1 MSKRVTVKKI
11 DEEKREIIL
20 EKKDKPLFI
29 FFRNHWLILFITA
42 LILSLTI
49 FIIAV
54 IYTVSSL
61 VNSNSPTISKV
72 PISASFG
79 DELTA
84 KINDSGPI
92 SETYVNSL
100 FNQDVSGYDYGII
113 LINDIVRNDKEKYS
127 IIFYSDGTAKK
138 VYDNG
143 KITRI
148 SSLDNGEYGISKNGD
163 INVNAR
169 TLDITITKKE
179 KFSYG
184 TITYYSDSS
193 AEILDGDGKVTMLI
207 RDSNSL
213 SKNSILNSIVAV
225 YDEDNGTITKYTDGT
240 MLVLKDNTYY
250 ITSGADVNDT
260 SKLFKEVGRD
270 NLSDGRTI
278 IYFSNG
284 SAVIKDGKDS
294 ISVRKSNAIN
304 VINNKIFD
312 IKDSNYVKVCDSK
325 KLRDG
330 RDIIFYTDGSAV
342 IKDGNKYQYVSDS
355 NNVIMDTNGNV
366 VRVDGDVLNS
376 SSVIINDGNKTINFG
391 AVSLVELDDGSI
403 IIGKNDDLIFDSL
416 GNFKGFSDDNDSN
429 SDLIKFTVSNN
440 NSSNVKYAVV
450 FEESDRSELS
460 VNYVQYKIR
469 SSISNLTGG
478 KLANRYWSNDKLA
491 GGLDM
496 TGTNYVLLSGTL
508 KEYEKI
514 DVSLFLYVLD
524 DGTVQNEI
532 MDKYYYGTIKIYAWM
547 NK

>member
-1 MSKRVTVKKI
+1 MSKKVTVKKI

-49 FIIAV
+49 FILAV
-54 IYTVSSL
+54 IYTVSSI

-92 SETYVNSL
+92 SETYVNGL

-113 LINDIVRNDKEKYS
+113 LINDTVRNDKEKYS

-184 TITYYSDSS
+184 TITYYSDGS
-193 AEILDGDGKVTMLI
+193 AEILNGDGKVIMLI

-225 YDEDNGTITKYTDGT
+225 YDEDNGTITKYTDGMT
-240 MLVLKDNTYY
+240 LVLKDNTYY

-330 RDIIFYTDGSAV
+330 RDITFYTDGSAV

-355 NNVIMDTNGNV
+355 NNVTMDTNGNV
-366 VRVDGDVLNS
+366 VRVDGDVLNN
-376 SSVIINDGNKTINFG
+376 SSVITNDGNKTINFG
-391 AVSLVELDDGSI
+391 DISLVELDDGSI
-403 IIGKNDDLIFDSL
+403 IIGKNNDLIFDSL
-416 GNFKGFSDDNDSN
+416 GNFKGFNVDND

-440 NSSNVKYAVV
+440 NSSNVKYVVV

-469 SSISNLTGG
+469 SSVSNLTGG

-491 GGLDM
+491 GGLNM

-524 DGTVQNEI
+524 DGNVQNEI
-532 MDKYYYGTIKIYAWM
+532 MDKYYYGTIKVYAWM

>member
-29 FFRNHWLILFITA
+29 FFRNHWLILLITA

-49 FIIAV
+49 FILAV

-61 VNSNSPTISKV
+61 VNSNSPTVSKV

-92 SETYVNSL
+92 SEAYVNGL

-113 LINDIVRNDKEKYS
+113 LVNDTVRNDKEKYAV
-127 IIFYSDGTAKK
+127 IFYSDGTAKK

-148 SSLDNGEYGISKNGD
+148 SSLGNGEYGISKNGD

-184 TITYYSDSS
+184 TITYYSDGS
-193 AEILDGDGKVTMLI
+193 AEILDGDGKVIMLI

-225 YDEDNGTITKYTDGT
+225 YEEDNGTITKYTDGT
-240 MLVLKDNTYY
+240 TLVLKDNTYY
-250 ITSGADVNDT
+250 ITSGTDVSDT

-270 NLSDGRTI
+270 NLSDGRII

-284 SAVIKDGKDS
+284 SAVIKDGKYS

-312 IKDSNYVKVCDSK
+312 IKDSDYVKVCDSK

-342 IKDGNKYQYVSDS
+342 INDGNKYQYVSDS
-355 NNVIMDTNGNV
+355 NNVIMDANGNV
-366 VRVDGDVLNS
+366 VRVNGDVLDS
-376 SSVIINDGNKTINFG
+376 SLVITNDGNKTINFG
-391 AVSLVELDDGSI
+391 EVSLVELSDGSI

-416 GNFKGFSDDNDSN
+416 GNFKGFNDDSDSN
-429 SDLIKFTVSNN
+429 SELIKFTVSNN
-440 NSSNVKYAVV
+440 NSSNVKYVVV

-460 VNYVQYKIR
+460 VDYVQYKIR
-469 SSISNLTGG
+469 SSVSNLTGG

-532 MDKYYYGTIKIYAWM
+532 MDKYYYGTIKVYAWM

>member
-1 MSKRVTVKKI
+1 MSKKVTVKKI

-49 FIIAV
+49 FILAV
-54 IYTVSSL
+54 IYTVSSI

-92 SETYVNSL
+92 SEAYVNGL

-113 LINDIVRNDKEKYS
+113 LINDTVRNDKEKYS

-184 TITYYSDSS
+184 TITYYSDGS

-225 YDEDNGTITKYTDGT
+225 YDEDNGTITKYTDGMT
-240 MLVLKDNTYY
+240 LVLKDNTYY
-250 ITSGADVNDT
+250 ITCGADVNDT

-330 RDIIFYTDGSAV
+330 RDITFYTDGSAV

-355 NNVIMDTNGNV
+355 NNVTMDTNGNV

-376 SSVIINDGNKTINFG
+376 SSVITNDGNKTINFG
-391 AVSLVELDDGSI
+391 DISLVELDDGSI
-403 IIGKNDDLIFDSL
+403 IIGKNNDLIFDSL
-416 GNFKGFSDDNDSN
+416 GNFKGFNVDND

-440 NSSNVKYAVV
+440 NSSNVKYVVV

-469 SSISNLTGG
+469 SSVSNLTGG

-491 GGLDM
+491 GGLNM

-524 DGTVQNEI
+524 DGNVQNEI
-532 MDKYYYGTIKIYAWM
+532 MDKYYYGTIKVYAWM

>member
-1 MSKRVTVKKI
+1 MSKKVTVKKI

-49 FIIAV
+49 FILAV
-54 IYTVSSL
+54 IYTVSSI

-72 PISASFG
+72 PISASFE

-92 SETYVNSL
+92 SEAYVNGL

-113 LINDIVRNDKEKYS
+113 LINDTVRNDKEKYS

-184 TITYYSDSS
+184 TITYYSDGS
-193 AEILDGDGKVTMLI
+193 AEILDGDGKVIMLI

-225 YDEDNGTITKYTDGT
+225 YDEDNGTITKYTDGMT
-240 MLVLKDNTYY
+240 LVLKDNTYY

-366 VRVDGDVLNS
+366 VRVDGDVLDS
-376 SSVIINDGNKTINFG
+376 SSFITNEGNKTINFG
-391 AVSLVELDDGSI
+391 DVSLVELDDGSI

-491 GGLDM
+491 GGLNM

-532 MDKYYYGTIKIYAWM
+532 MDKYYYGTIKVYAWM

>member
-61 VNSNSPTISKV
+61 VNSNSPTVSKV

-92 SETYVNSL
+92 SEAYVNGL

-113 LINDIVRNDKEKYS
+113 LINDTVRNDKEKYS

-138 VYDNG
+138 IYDNG

-184 TITYYSDSS
+184 TITYYSDGS
-193 AEILDGDGKVTMLI
+193 AEILDGDGKVIMLI

-240 MLVLKDNTYY
+240 TLVLKDNTYY
-250 ITSGADVNDT
+250 ITSGTDVSDT

-312 IKDSNYVKVCDSK
+312 IKDSNYVKVCDTT

-376 SSVIINDGNKTINFG
+376 SSVITNDGNKTINFG
-391 AVSLVELDDGSI
+391 DVSLVELDDASI
-403 IIGKNDDLIFDSL
+403 IIGKNNDLIFDSL
-416 GNFKGFSDDNDSN
+416 GNFKGFNSDND

-440 NSSNVKYAVV
+440 NSSNVKYVVV

-460 VNYVQYKIR
+460 VNYVQYKVR
-469 SSISNLTGG
+469 SSVSNLTGG

-491 GGLDM
+491 GGLNM

-524 DGTVQNEI
+524 NGKVQNEI
-532 MDKYYYGTIKIYAWM
+532 MDKYYYGTIKVYAWM

>member
-1 MSKRVTVKKI
+1 MSKKVTVKKI

-42 LILSLTI
+42 LILSVTI
-49 FIIAV
+49 FILAV
-54 IYTVSSL
+54 IYTVSSI

-79 DELTA
+79 DELSA

-92 SETYVNSL
+92 SEAYVNGL

-138 VYDNG
+138 VYDND

-193 AEILDGDGKVTMLI
+193 AEILDGDGKVIMLI

-240 MLVLKDNTYY
+240 MLVLKDSTYY

-330 RDIIFYTDGSAV
+330 RDITFYTDGSAV
-342 IKDGNKYQYVSDS
+342 IKDDNKYQYVSDS

-366 VRVDGDVLNS
+366 VRVDGDVLNN
-376 SSVIINDGNKTINFG
+376 SSVITDDGNKTINFG
-391 AVSLVELDDGSI
+391 DISLVELDDGSI
-403 IIGKNDDLIFDSL
+403 IIGKNNDLIFDSL
-416 GNFKGFSDDNDSN
+416 GNFKGFNVDND

-440 NSSNVKYAVV
+440 NSSNVKYVVV

-491 GGLDM
+491 GGLNM

-524 DGTVQNEI
+524 DGKVQNEI
-532 MDKYYYGTIKIYAWM
+532 MDKYYYGTIKVYAWM

>member
-1 MSKRVTVKKI
+1 MSKKVTVKKI

-42 LILSLTI
+42 LILSVTI
-49 FIIAV
+49 FILAV
-54 IYTVSSL
+54 IYTVSSI

-92 SETYVNSL
+92 SEAYVNGL

-113 LINDIVRNDKEKYS
+113 LINDTVRNDKEKYS

-193 AEILDGDGKVTMLI
+193 AEILDGDGKVIMLI

-225 YDEDNGTITKYTDGT
+225 YDEDNGTITKYTDGMT
-240 MLVLKDNTYY
+240 LVLKDNTYY
-250 ITSGADVNDT
+250 ITSGADVSDT

-330 RDIIFYTDGSAV
+330 RDITFYTDGSAV

-355 NNVIMDTNGNV
+355 NNVTMDTNGNV
-366 VRVDGDVLNS
+366 VRVDGDVLNN
-376 SSVIINDGNKTINFG
+376 SSVITNDGNKTINFG
-391 AVSLVELDDGSI
+391 DISLVELDDGSI
-403 IIGKNDDLIFDSL
+403 IIGKNNDLIFDSL
-416 GNFKGFSDDNDSN
+416 GNFKGFNVDND

-440 NSSNVKYAVV
+440 NSSNVKYVVV

-469 SSISNLTGG
+469 SSVSNLTGG

-491 GGLDM
+491 GGLNM
-496 TGTNYVLLSGTL
+496 TGTNYVLLSATL

-524 DGTVQNEI
+524 DGNVQNEI
-532 MDKYYYGTIKIYAWM
+532 MDKYYYGTIKVYAWM

>member
-49 FIIAV
+49 FILAV

-92 SETYVNSL
+92 SEAYVNGL

-113 LINDIVRNDKEKYS
+113 LINDTVRDDKGKYS

-148 SSLDNGEYGISKNGD
+148 SSLDNGKYGISKNGD

-184 TITYYSDSS
+184 TITYYSDGS
-193 AEILDGDGKVTMLI
+193 AEILDGDGKVIMLI

-225 YDEDNGTITKYTDGT
+225 YDEDNGIITKYTDGMT
-240 MLVLKDNTYY
+240 LILKGNTYY
-250 ITSGADVNDT
+250 ITSGTDVSDT

-312 IKDSNYVKVCDSK
+312 IKDSNYVKVCDTT

-366 VRVDGDVLNS
+366 VRVDGDVLNN
-376 SSVIINDGNKTINFG
+376 SSVITNDGNKTINFG
-391 AVSLVELDDGSI
+391 DISLVELDDGSI
-403 IIGKNDDLIFDSL
+403 IIGKNNDLIFDSL
-416 GNFKGFSDDNDSN
+416 GNFKGFNVDND

-440 NSSNVKYAVV
+440 NSSNVKYVVV

-460 VNYVQYKIR
+460 VNYVQYKVR
-469 SSISNLTGG
+469 SSVSNLTGG

-491 GGLDM
+491 GGLNM

-532 MDKYYYGTIKIYAWM
+532 MDKYYYGTIKVYAWM

>member
-54 IYTVSSL
+54 IYTISSL
-61 VNSNSPTISKV
+61 VNSNSPTVSKI

-84 KINDSGPI
+84 KVNDSGPI
-92 SETYVNSL
+92 SETYVNGL

-113 LINDIVRNDKEKYS
+113 LINDTVRNDKKKYS

-148 SSLDNGEYGISKNGD
+148 SSVDNGEYGISKNGD

-169 TLDITITKKE
+169 TLDITIARKE

-184 TITYYSDSS
+184 TITYYSDGS
-193 AEILDGDGKVTMLI
+193 AEILDGDGKVVMLI
-207 RDSNSL
+207 RNSNSL

-225 YDEDNGTITKYTDGT
+225 YDEDNGTIAKYTDGT
-240 MLVLKDNTYY
+240 TLVLKDNTYY
-250 ITSGADVNDT
+250 ITSGNDANDT
-260 SKLFKEVGRD
+260 YKLFKEIGRD

-284 SAVIKDGKDS
+284 SAVIKDDKDS

-312 IKDSNYVKVCDSK
+312 IRDNNYVKVCDTK

-330 RDIIFYTDGSAV
+330 RDIIFYTDGSAI
-342 IKDGNKYQYVSDS
+342 IKDGNRYQYVSDS
-355 NNVIMDTNGNV
+355 NNVIMDANGNV
-366 VRVDGDVLNS
+366 VRIDGDVLDS
-376 SSVIINDGNKTINFG
+376 SSVITNGGNKTINFG
-391 AVSLVELDDGSI
+391 DVSLVELDDGSI
-403 IIGKNDDLIFDSL
+403 IIGKNDDLIFDSS
-416 GNFKGFSDDNDSN
+416 GNFKGFNDDSD
-429 SDLIKFTVSNN
+429 SDLIKFTISNN
-440 NSSNVKYAVV
+440 NSSNVEYVVV

-460 VNYVQYKIR
+460 VNYVQYKVR
-469 SSISNLTGG
+469 SSVSNLTGG

-491 GGLDM
+491 GGLNM

-532 MDKYYYGTIKIYAWM
+532 MDKYYYGTIKVYAWM

>member
-1 MSKRVTVKKI
+1 MSKKVTVKKI

-42 LILSLTI
+42 LILSVTI
-49 FIIAV
+49 FILAV
-54 IYTVSSL
+54 IYTVSSI

-92 SETYVNSL
+92 SEAYVNGL

-113 LINDIVRNDKEKYS
+113 LINDTVRNDKEKYS

-193 AEILDGDGKVTMLI
+193 AEILDGDGKVIMLI

-225 YDEDNGTITKYTDGT
+225 YDEDNGTITKYTDGMT
-240 MLVLKDNTYY
+240 LVLKDNTYY
-250 ITSGADVNDT
+250 ITSGADVSDT

-330 RDIIFYTDGSAV
+330 RDITFYTDGSAV

-355 NNVIMDTNGNV
+355 NNVTMDTNGNV
-366 VRVDGDVLNS
+366 VRVDGDVLNN
-376 SSVIINDGNKTINFG
+376 SSVITNDGNKTINFG
-391 AVSLVELDDGSI
+391 DISLVELDDGSI
-403 IIGKNDDLIFDSL
+403 IIGKNNDLIFDSL
-416 GNFKGFSDDNDSN
+416 GNFKGFNVDND

-440 NSSNVKYAVV
+440 NSSNVKYVVV

-469 SSISNLTGG
+469 SSVSNLTGG

-491 GGLDM
+491 GGLNM

-524 DGTVQNEI
+524 DGNVQNEI
-532 MDKYYYGTIKIYAWM
+532 MDKYYYGTIKVYAWM

>member
-1 MSKRVTVKKI
+1 MSKKVTVKKI

-42 LILSLTI
+42 LILSVTI
-49 FIIAV
+49 FILAV
-54 IYTVSSL
+54 IYTVSSI

-92 SETYVNSL
+92 SEAYVNGL

-113 LINDIVRNDKEKYS
+113 LINDTVRNDKEKYS

-193 AEILDGDGKVTMLI
+193 AEILDGDGKVIMLI

-225 YDEDNGTITKYTDGT
+225 YDEDNGTITKYTDGMT
-240 MLVLKDNTYY
+240 LVLKDNTYY
-250 ITSGADVNDT
+250 ITSGADVSDT

-330 RDIIFYTDGSAV
+330 RDITFYTDGSAV

-355 NNVIMDTNGNV
+355 NNVTMDTNGNV
-366 VRVDGDVLNS
+366 VRVDGDVLNN
-376 SSVIINDGNKTINFG
+376 SSVITNDGNKTINFG
-391 AVSLVELDDGSI
+391 DISLVELDDGSI
-403 IIGKNDDLIFDSL
+403 IIGKNNDLIFDSL
-416 GNFKGFSDDNDSN
+416 GSFKGFNVDND

-440 NSSNVKYAVV
+440 NSSNVKYVVV

-469 SSISNLTGG
+469 SSVSNLTGG

-491 GGLDM
+491 GGLNM

-524 DGTVQNEI
+524 DGNVQNEI
-532 MDKYYYGTIKIYAWM
+532 MDKYYYGTIKVYAWM

>member
-1 MSKRVTVKKI
+1 MSKKVTVKKI

-42 LILSLTI
+42 LILSVTI
-49 FIIAV
+49 FILAV
-54 IYTVSSL
+54 IYTVSSI

-79 DELTA
+79 DELSA

-92 SETYVNSL
+92 SEAYVNGL

-193 AEILDGDGKVTMLI
+193 AEILDGDGKVIMLI

-240 MLVLKDNTYY
+240 MLVLKDSTYY

-330 RDIIFYTDGSAV
+330 RDITFYTDGSAV
-342 IKDGNKYQYVSDS
+342 IKDDNKYQYVSDS

-366 VRVDGDVLNS
+366 VRVDGDVLNN
-376 SSVIINDGNKTINFG
+376 SSVITNDGNKTINFG
-391 AVSLVELDDGSI
+391 DISLVELDDGSI
-403 IIGKNDDLIFDSL
+403 IIGKNNDLIFDSL
-416 GNFKGFSDDNDSN
+416 GSFKGFNVDND

-440 NSSNVKYAVV
+440 NSSNVKYVVV

-469 SSISNLTGG
+469 SSVSNLTGG

-491 GGLDM
+491 GGLNM

-532 MDKYYYGTIKIYAWM
+532 MDKYYYGTIKVYAWM

>member
-49 FIIAV
+49 FILAV

-92 SETYVNSL
+92 SEAYVNGL

-113 LINDIVRNDKEKYS
+113 LINDTVRNDKGKYS

-184 TITYYSDSS
+184 TITYYSDGS
-193 AEILDGDGKVTMLI
+193 AEILDGDGKVIMLI

-240 MLVLKDNTYY
+240 TLVLKDNTYY
-250 ITSGADVNDT
+250 ITSGTDVSDT

-312 IKDSNYVKVCDSK
+312 IKDSNYVKVCDTT

-376 SSVIINDGNKTINFG
+376 SSVITNDGNKTINFG
-391 AVSLVELDDGSI
+391 DVSLVELDDASI
-403 IIGKNDDLIFDSL
+403 IIGKNNDLIFDSL
-416 GNFKGFSDDNDSN
+416 GNFKGFNNDND

-440 NSSNVKYAVV
+440 NSSNVKYVVV

-460 VNYVQYKIR
+460 VNYVQYKVR
-469 SSISNLTGG
+469 SSVSNLTGG

-491 GGLDM
+491 GGLNM

-532 MDKYYYGTIKIYAWM
+532 MDKYYYGTIKVYAWM

>member
-1 MSKRVTVKKI
+1 MNKRVTVKKI

-54 IYTVSSL
+54 IYTVSSI

-79 DELTA
+79 DELTV

-92 SETYVNSL
+92 SEAYVNGL

-113 LINDIVRNDKEKYS
+113 LINDTVRNDKEKYS

-148 SSLDNGEYGISKNGD
+148 SSLDNREYGISKNGD

-184 TITYYSDSS
+184 TITYYSDGS
-193 AEILDGDGKVTMLI
+193 AEILVGDGKVIMLI

-213 SKNSILNSIVAV
+213 FKNSILNSIVAV

-240 MLVLKDNTYY
+240 TLVLKDNTYY
-250 ITSGADVNDT
+250 ITCGADVSDT

-304 VINNKIFD
+304 VVNNKIFD

-325 KLRDG
+325 RLRDG

-366 VRVDGDVLNS
+366 VKVDGDVLDS
-376 SSVIINDGNKTINFG
+376 SSIITNEGNKTINFG
-391 AVSLVELDDGSI
+391 DVSLVELDDGSI

-491 GGLDM
+491 GGLNM

-514 DVSLFLYVLD
+514 DVNLFLYVLD
-524 DGTVQNEI
+524 DDKVQNEI
-532 MDKYYYGTIKIYAWM
+532 MDKYYYGTIKVYAWM

>member
-49 FIIAV
+49 FILAV
-54 IYTVSSL
+54 IYTVSSI

-84 KINDSGPI
+84 KINDSGPL
-92 SETYVNSL
+92 SEAYVNGL

-113 LINDIVRNDKEKYS
+113 LINDIVRNDKDKYS

-148 SSLDNGEYGISKNGD
+148 SSLDNREYGISKNGD

-184 TITYYSDSS
+184 TITYYSDGS
-193 AEILDGDGKVTMLI
+193 AEILDGDGNVIMLI

-240 MLVLKDNTYY
+240 TLVLKGNIYY
-250 ITSGADVNDT
+250 ITGGNDVNDT
-260 SKLFKEVGRD
+260 SKLFKEIGRD
-270 NLSDGRTI
+270 KLSDGRTI

-325 KLRDG
+325 RLRDG

-355 NNVIMDTNGNV
+355 NNVIMDVNGNV
-366 VRVDGDVLNS
+366 VRIDGNVLDSN
-376 SSVIINDGNKTINFG
+376 SVITNDGNKTINFG
-391 AVSLVELDDGSI
+391 DVSLVELGDDSI
-403 IIGKNDDLIFDSL
+403 IIGKNDDLIFDSS
-416 GNFKGFSDDNDSN
+416 GNFKGFSDDNDCN

-491 GGLDM
+491 GGLNM

-514 DVSLFLYVLD
+514 DVNLFLYVLD

-532 MDKYYYGTIKIYAWM
+532 MDKYYYGTIKVYAWL

>member
-49 FIIAV
+49 FILAV

-92 SETYVNSL
+92 SEAYVNGL

-113 LINDIVRNDKEKYS
+113 LINDTVRNDKEKYS

-138 VYDNG
+138 IYDNG

-184 TITYYSDSS
+184 TITYYSDGS
-193 AEILDGDGKVTMLI
+193 AEILDGDGKVIMLI

-240 MLVLKDNTYY
+240 TLVLKDNTYY
-250 ITSGADVNDT
+250 ITSGTDVSDT

-312 IKDSNYVKVCDSK
+312 IKDSNYVKVCDTT

-376 SSVIINDGNKTINFG
+376 SSVITNDGNKTINFG
-391 AVSLVELDDGSI
+391 DVSLVELDDASI
-403 IIGKNDDLIFDSL
+403 IIGKNNDLIFDSL
-416 GNFKGFSDDNDSN
+416 GNFKGFNSDND

-440 NSSNVKYAVV
+440 NSSNVKYVVV

-460 VNYVQYKIR
+460 VNYVQYKVR
-469 SSISNLTGG
+469 SSVSNLTGG

-491 GGLDM
+491 GGLNM

-532 MDKYYYGTIKIYAWM
+532 MDKYYYGTIKVYAWM

>member
-49 FIIAV
+49 FILAV
-54 IYTVSSL
+54 IYTVSSI

-79 DELTA
+79 DELMA
-84 KINDSGPI
+84 KINDSGPL
-92 SETYVNSL
+92 SEAYVNGL

-143 KITRI
+143 KIVRI

-169 TLDITITKKE
+169 TLDITIARKE

-184 TITYYSDSS
+184 TITYYSDGS
-193 AEILDGDGKVTMLI
+193 AEILDGDGNVIMLI

-225 YDEDNGTITKYTDGT
+225 YNEDNGTITKYTDGT
-240 MLVLKDNTYY
+240 ILVLKGNTYY
-250 ITSGADVNDT
+250 ITGGNDVNDT
-260 SKLFKEVGRD
+260 SKLFKEIGRD
-270 NLSDGRTI
+270 KLSDGRTI

-355 NNVIMDTNGNV
+355 NNVIIDADGNV
-366 VRVDGDVLNS
+366 VRVDGNVLDS
-376 SSVIINDGNKTINFG
+376 SSVITNDGNKTISFG
-391 AVSLVELDDGSI
+391 DVSLVELGDGSI
-403 IIGKNDDLIFDSL
+403 IIGKNDDLIFDSS
-416 GNFKGFSDDNDSN
+416 GNFKDFNDDID

-440 NSSNVKYAVV
+440 NSGNVKYVVV
-450 FEESDRSELS
+450 FEESDRSDLS
-460 VNYVQYKIR
+460 VNYVQYKVR
-469 SSISNLTGG
+469 SSVSNLTGG

-491 GGLDM
+491 GGLNM

-514 DVSLFLYVLD
+514 DVNLFLYVLD
-524 DGTVQNEI
+524 DGKVQNEI
-532 MDKYYYGTIKIYAWM
+532 MDKYYYGTIKVYAWL

>member
-49 FIIAV
+49 FILAV

-92 SETYVNSL
+92 SEAYVNGL

-113 LINDIVRNDKEKYS
+113 LINDTVRNDKEKYS

-138 VYDNG
+138 IYDNG

-184 TITYYSDSS
+184 TITYYSDGS
-193 AEILDGDGKVTMLI
+193 AEILDGDGNVIMLI

-240 MLVLKDNTYY
+240 TLILKGNTYY
-250 ITSGADVNDT
+250 ITSGTDVSDT

-312 IKDSNYVKVCDSK
+312 IKDSNYVKVCDTT

-376 SSVIINDGNKTINFG
+376 SSVITNDGNKTINFG
-391 AVSLVELDDGSI
+391 DVSLVELDDASI
-403 IIGKNDDLIFDSL
+403 IIGKNNDLIFDSL
-416 GNFKGFSDDNDSN
+416 GNFKGFNSDND

-440 NSSNVKYAVV
+440 NSSNVKYVVV

-460 VNYVQYKIR
+460 VNYVQYKVR
-469 SSISNLTGG
+469 SSVSNLTGG

-491 GGLDM
+491 GGLNM

-532 MDKYYYGTIKIYAWM
+532 MDKYYYGTIKVYAWM

>member
-61 VNSNSPTISKV
+61 VNSNSPTINKV

-92 SETYVNSL
+92 SEAYVNSL

-113 LINDIVRNDKEKYS
+113 LINDTVRNDKEKYS

-148 SSLDNGEYGISKNGD
+148 SSLDNREYGISKNGD

-184 TITYYSDSS
+184 TITYYSDGS
-193 AEILDGDGKVTMLI
+193 AEILDGDGKVIMLI

-213 SKNSILNSIVAV
+213 FKNSILNSIVAV

-250 ITSGADVNDT
+250 ITSGADVSDT

-330 RDIIFYTDGSAV
+330 RDITFYTDGSAV

-376 SSVIINDGNKTINFG
+376 SSVITNDGNKTINFG
-391 AVSLVELDDGSI
+391 DVSLVELDVGSI

-416 GNFKGFSDDNDSN
+416 GNFKGFSDDNDCN

-524 DGTVQNEI
+524 DGTIQNEI
-532 MDKYYYGTIKIYAWM
+532 MDKYYYGTIKVYAWM

>member
-49 FIIAV
+49 FILAV
-54 IYTVSSL
+54 IYTVSSI

-92 SETYVNSL
+92 SEAYVNGL

-113 LINDIVRNDKEKYS
+113 LINDTVRNDKEKYS

-148 SSLDNGEYGISKNGD
+148 SSLDNREYGISKNGD

-184 TITYYSDSS
+184 TITYYSDGS
-193 AEILDGDGKVTMLI
+193 AEILDGDGKVIMLI

-240 MLVLKDNTYY
+240 MLVLKDSTYY

-330 RDIIFYTDGSAV
+330 RDITFYTDGSAV
-342 IKDGNKYQYVSDS
+342 IKDDNKYQYVSDS

-366 VRVDGDVLNS
+366 VRVDGDVLNN
-376 SSVIINDGNKTINFG
+376 SSVITNDGNKTINFG
-391 AVSLVELDDGSI
+391 DISLVELDDGSI
-403 IIGKNDDLIFDSL
+403 IIGKNNDLIFDSL
-416 GNFKGFSDDNDSN
+416 GNFKGFSDDNDS
-429 SDLIKFTVSNN
+429 DLIKFTVSNN
-440 NSSNVKYAVV
+440 NSSNVKYVVV

-460 VNYVQYKIR
+460 VNYIQYKIR
-469 SSISNLTGG
+469 SSVSNLTGG

-491 GGLDM
+491 GGLNM

-532 MDKYYYGTIKIYAWM
+532 MDKYYYGTIKVYAWM

>member
-49 FIIAV
+49 FILAV
-54 IYTVSSL
+54 IYTVSSI

-92 SETYVNSL
+92 SEAYVNGL

-113 LINDIVRNDKEKYS
+113 LINDTVRNDKEKYS

-138 VYDNG
+138 IYDNG

-184 TITYYSDSS
+184 TITYYSDGS
-193 AEILDGDGKVTMLI
+193 AEILDGDGKVIMLI

-240 MLVLKDNTYY
+240 ILVLKDSTYY

-376 SSVIINDGNKTINFG
+376 SSVITNDGNKTINFG
-391 AVSLVELDDGSI
+391 DVSLVELDDASI
-403 IIGKNDDLIFDSL
+403 IIGKNNDLIFDSL
-416 GNFKGFSDDNDSN
+416 GNFKGFNSDND

-440 NSSNVKYAVV
+440 NSSNVKYVVV

-460 VNYVQYKIR
+460 VNYVQYMVR
-469 SSISNLTGG
+469 SSVSNLTGG

-491 GGLDM
+491 GGLNM

-532 MDKYYYGTIKIYAWM
+532 MDKYYYGTIKVYAWM

>member
-1 MSKRVTVKKI
+1 MSKKVTVKKI

-49 FIIAV
+49 FILAV
-54 IYTVSSL
+54 IYTVSSI

-92 SETYVNSL
+92 SESYVNGL

-113 LINDIVRNDKEKYS
+113 LINDTVRNDKEKYS

-184 TITYYSDSS
+184 TITYYSDGS
-193 AEILDGDGKVTMLI
+193 AEILDGDGKVIMLI

-240 MLVLKDNTYY
+240 ILVLKDSTYY

-330 RDIIFYTDGSAV
+330 RDITFYTDGSAV

-376 SSVIINDGNKTINFG
+376 SSVITNDGNKTINFG
-391 AVSLVELDDGSI
+391 DVSLVELDDASI
-403 IIGKNDDLIFDSL
+403 IIGKNNDLIFDSL
-416 GNFKGFSDDNDSN
+416 GNFKGFNNDND

-440 NSSNVKYAVV
+440 NSSNVKYVVV

-460 VNYVQYKIR
+460 VNYVQYKVR
-469 SSISNLTGG
+469 SSVSNLTGG

-491 GGLDM
+491 GGLNM

-532 MDKYYYGTIKIYAWM
+532 MDKYYYGTIKVYAWM

>member
-49 FIIAV
+49 FILAV
-54 IYTVSSL
+54 IYTVSSI

-84 KINDSGPI
+84 KINDSGPL
-92 SETYVNSL
+92 SEAYVNGL

-113 LINDIVRNDKEKYS
+113 LINDMVRNDKEKYS

-143 KITRI
+143 KIVRI

-169 TLDITITKKE
+169 TLDITIARKE

-184 TITYYSDSS
+184 TITYYSDGS
-193 AEILDGDGKVTMLI
+193 AEILDGDGNVIMLI

-225 YDEDNGTITKYTDGT
+225 YNEDNGTITKYTDGT
-240 MLVLKDNTYY
+240 TLVLKGNTYY
-250 ITSGADVNDT
+250 ITGENDVNDT
-260 SKLFKEVGRD
+260 SKLFKEIGRD
-270 NLSDGRTI
+270 KLSDGRTI

-304 VINNKIFD
+304 VVNNKIFD
-312 IKDSNYVKVCDSK
+312 IKNSYYVKVCGSK

-342 IKDGNKYQYVSDS
+342 IKDGNKYQYVGDS
-355 NNVIMDTNGNV
+355 NNVIMDADGNV
-366 VRVDGDVLNS
+366 VRVDGNVLDS
-376 SSVIINDGNKTINFG
+376 SSVITNDGNKTINFG
-391 AVSLVELDDGSI
+391 DVSLVELEDGSI
-403 IIGKNDDLIFDSL
+403 IIGKNDDLIFDSS
-416 GNFKGFSDDNDSN
+416 GNFKDFNDDID
-429 SDLIKFTVSNN
+429 SDLIKFTISNN
-440 NSSNVKYAVV
+440 NSGNVKYVVV
-450 FEESDRSELS
+450 FEESDGSDLS
-460 VNYVQYKIR
+460 VNYVQYKVR
-469 SSISNLTGG
+469 SSVSNLTGG

-491 GGLDM
+491 GGLNM

-514 DVSLFLYVLD
+514 DVNLFLYVLD

-532 MDKYYYGTIKIYAWM
+532 MDKYYYGTIKVYAWL

>member
-49 FIIAV
+49 FILAV
-54 IYTVSSL
+54 IYTVSSI

-84 KINDSGPI
+84 KINDSGPL
-92 SETYVNSL
+92 SEAYVNGL

-143 KITRI
+143 KIVRI

-169 TLDITITKKE
+169 TLDITIARKE

-184 TITYYSDSS
+184 TITKYTDGS
-193 AEILDGDGKVTMLI
+193 AEILDGDGNVIMLI

-225 YDEDNGTITKYTDGT
+225 YNEDNGTITKYTDGT
-240 MLVLKDNTYY
+240 TLVLKGNTYY
-250 ITSGADVNDT
+250 ITGGNDVNDT
-260 SKLFKEVGRD
+260 SKLFKEIGRD
-270 NLSDGRTI
+270 KLSDGRTI

-312 IKDSNYVKVCDSK
+312 IKDSNYVKVCDTK

-355 NNVIMDTNGNV
+355 NNVIMDADGNV
-366 VRVDGDVLNS
+366 VRVDGNVLDS
-376 SSVIINDGNKTINFG
+376 SSVITNDGNKTINFG
-391 AVSLVELDDGSI
+391 EVSLVELGDGSI
-403 IIGKNDDLIFDSL
+403 IIGKNDDLIFDSS
-416 GNFKGFSDDNDSN
+416 GNFKDFNDDID

-440 NSSNVKYAVV
+440 NSGNVKYVVV
-450 FEESDRSELS
+450 FEESDRSDLS
-460 VNYVQYKIR
+460 VNYVQYKVR
-469 SSISNLTGG
+469 SSVSNLTGG

-491 GGLDM
+491 GGLNM

-514 DVSLFLYVLD
+514 DVNLFLYVLD

-532 MDKYYYGTIKIYAWM
+532 MDKYYYGTIKVYAWL

>member
-49 FIIAV
+49 FILAV
-54 IYTVSSL
+54 IYTVSSI

-84 KINDSGPI
+84 KINDSGPL
-92 SETYVNSL
+92 SEAYVNGL

-143 KITRI
+143 KIVRI

-169 TLDITITKKE
+169 TLDITIARKE

-184 TITYYSDSS
+184 TITYYSDGS
-193 AEILDGDGKVTMLI
+193 AEILDGDGNVIMLI

-225 YDEDNGTITKYTDGT
+225 YNEDNGTITKYTDGT
-240 MLVLKDNTYY
+240 TLVLKGNTYY
-250 ITSGADVNDT
+250 ITGGNDVNDT
-260 SKLFKEVGRD
+260 SKLFKEIGRD
-270 NLSDGRTI
+270 KLSDGRTI

-312 IKDSNYVKVCDSK
+312 IKDSYYVKVCGSK

-355 NNVIMDTNGNV
+355 NNVIMDADGNV
-366 VRVDGDVLNS
+366 VRIDGDVLDS
-376 SSVIINDGNKTINFG
+376 SSVITNGGNKTINFG
-391 AVSLVELDDGSI
+391 EVSLVELGDGSI
-403 IIGKNDDLIFDSL
+403 IIGKNDDLIFDSS
-416 GNFKGFSDDNDSN
+416 GNFKDFNDDID

-440 NSSNVKYAVV
+440 NSGNVKYVVV
-450 FEESDRSELS
+450 FEESDSSDLS
-460 VNYVQYKIR
+460 VNYVQYKVR
-469 SSISNLTGG
+469 SSVSNLTGG

-491 GGLDM
+491 GGLNM

-514 DVSLFLYVLD
+514 DVNLFLYVLD
-524 DGTVQNEI
+524 DGKVQNEI
-532 MDKYYYGTIKIYAWM
+532 MDKYYYGTIKVYAWL

>member
-49 FIIAV
+49 FILAV
-54 IYTVSSL
+54 IYTVSSI

-84 KINDSGPI
+84 KINDSGPL
-92 SETYVNSL
+92 SEAYVNGL

-143 KITRI
+143 KIVRI
-148 SSLDNGEYGISKNGD
+148 SSLDNREYGISKNGD

-169 TLDITITKKE
+169 TLDITIARKE

-184 TITYYSDSS
+184 TITYYSDGS
-193 AEILDGDGKVTMLI
+193 AEILDGDGNVIMLI

-225 YDEDNGTITKYTDGT
+225 YNEDNGTITKYTDGT
-240 MLVLKDNTYY
+240 TLVLKGNTYY
-250 ITSGADVNDT
+250 ITGENDVNDT
-260 SKLFKEVGRD
+260 SKLFKEIGRD
-270 NLSDGRTI
+270 KLSDGRTI

-284 SAVIKDGKDS
+284 SAVIKDEKDS

-312 IKDSNYVKVCDSK
+312 IKDSYYVKVCDSK

-355 NNVIMDTNGNV
+355 NNVIMDVNGNV
-366 VRVDGDVLNS
+366 VRIDGDVLNS
-376 SSVIINDGNKTINFG
+376 SSVITNGGNKTINFG
-391 AVSLVELDDGSI
+391 EVSLVELEDGSI
-403 IIGKNDDLIFDSL
+403 IIGKNDDLIFDSS
-416 GNFKGFSDDNDSN
+416 GNFKDFNDDID

-440 NSSNVKYAVV
+440 NSGNVKYVVV
-450 FEESDRSELS
+450 FEESDRSDLS
-460 VNYVQYKIR
+460 VNYVQYKVR
-469 SSISNLTGG
+469 SSVSNLTGG

-491 GGLDM
+491 GGLNM

-514 DVSLFLYVLD
+514 DVNLFLYVLD
-524 DGTVQNEI
+524 DGKVQNDI
-532 MDKYYYGTIKIYAWM
+532 MDKYYYGTIKVYAWL

>member
-1 MSKRVTVKKI
+1 MSKKVTVKKI

-49 FIIAV
+49 FILAV
-54 IYTVSSL
+54 IYTVSSI

-92 SETYVNSL
+92 SEAYVNSL

-113 LINDIVRNDKEKYS
+113 LINDTVRNDKEKYS

-138 VYDNG
+138 VYNNG

-193 AEILDGDGKVTMLI
+193 AEILDGDGKVIMLI

-240 MLVLKDNTYY
+240 MLVLKGNTYY

-330 RDIIFYTDGSAV
+330 RDITFYTDGSAV
-342 IKDGNKYQYVSDS
+342 IKDGNKYQYVRDS

-366 VRVDGDVLNS
+366 VRVDGDVLNN
-376 SSVIINDGNKTINFG
+376 SSVITNDGNKTINFG
-391 AVSLVELDDGSI
+391 DISLVELDDGSI
-403 IIGKNDDLIFDSL
+403 IIGKNNDLIFDSL
-416 GNFKGFSDDNDSN
+416 GNFKGFNVDND

-440 NSSNVKYAVV
+440 NSSNVKYVVV

-460 VNYVQYKIR
+460 VNYVQYKVR
-469 SSISNLTGG
+469 SSVSNLTGG

-491 GGLDM
+491 GGLNM

-524 DGTVQNEI
+524 DGTIQNEI
-532 MDKYYYGTIKIYAWM
+532 MDKYYYGTIKVYAWM

>member
-49 FIIAV
+49 FILAV
-54 IYTVSSL
+54 IYTVSSI

-84 KINDSGPI
+84 KINDSGPL
-92 SETYVNSL
+92 SEAYVNGL

-143 KITRI
+143 KIVRI

-169 TLDITITKKE
+169 TLDITIARKE

-184 TITYYSDSS
+184 TITYYSDGS
-193 AEILDGDGKVTMLI
+193 AEILDGDGNVIMLI

-225 YDEDNGTITKYTDGT
+225 YNEDNGTITKYTDGT
-240 MLVLKDNTYY
+240 TLVLKGDTYY
-250 ITSGADVNDT
+250 ITGENDVNDT
-260 SKLFKEVGRD
+260 SKLFKEIGRD
-270 NLSDGRTI
+270 KLSDGRII

-312 IKDSNYVKVCDSK
+312 IKDSYYVKVCGSK
-325 KLRDG
+325 KLRDD

-355 NNVIMDTNGNV
+355 NNVIMDADGNV
-366 VRVDGDVLNS
+366 VRIDGDVLDS
-376 SSVIINDGNKTINFG
+376 SSVITNGGNKTINFG
-391 AVSLVELDDGSI
+391 DVSLVELGDGSI
-403 IIGKNDDLIFDSL
+403 IIGKNDDLIFDSS
-416 GNFKGFSDDNDSN
+416 GNFKDFNDDID

-440 NSSNVKYAVV
+440 NSGNVKYVVV
-450 FEESDRSELS
+450 FEESDSSDLS
-460 VNYVQYKIR
+460 VNYVQYKVR
-469 SSISNLTGG
+469 SSVSSLTGG

-491 GGLDM
+491 GGLNM

-514 DVSLFLYVLD
+514 DVNLFLYVLD
-524 DGTVQNEI
+524 DGKVQNEI
-532 MDKYYYGTIKIYAWM
+532 MDKYYYGTIKVYAWL

>member
-1 MSKRVTVKKI
+1 MSKKVTVKKI

-49 FIIAV
+49 FILAV
-54 IYTVSSL
+54 IYTVSSI

-92 SETYVNSL
+92 SEAYVNGL

-113 LINDIVRNDKEKYS
+113 LINDTVRNDKEKYS

-184 TITYYSDSS
+184 TITYYSDGS
-193 AEILDGDGKVTMLI
+193 AEILDGDGKVIMLI

-225 YDEDNGTITKYTDGT
+225 YDEDNGTITKYTDGMT
-240 MLVLKDNTYY
+240 LVLKDNTYY

-366 VRVDGDVLNS
+366 VRVDGDVLNN
-376 SSVIINDGNKTINFG
+376 SSVITNDGNKTINFG
-391 AVSLVELDDGSI
+391 DISLVELDDGSI
-403 IIGKNDDLIFDSL
+403 IIGKNNDLIFDSL
-416 GNFKGFSDDNDSN
+416 GNFKGLNVDND

-440 NSSNVKYAVV
+440 NSSNVKYVVV

-469 SSISNLTGG
+469 SSVSNLTGG

-491 GGLDM
+491 GGLNM

-532 MDKYYYGTIKIYAWM
+532 MDKYYYGTIKVYAWM

>member
-49 FIIAV
+49 FILAV
-54 IYTVSSL
+54 IYTVSSI

-92 SETYVNSL
+92 SEAYVNGL

-113 LINDIVRNDKEKYS
+113 LINDTVRNDKEKYS

-184 TITYYSDSS
+184 TITYYSDGS
-193 AEILDGDGKVTMLI
+193 AEILDGDGKVIMLI

-240 MLVLKDNTYY
+240 ILVLKDSTYY

-366 VRVDGDVLNS
+366 VRVDGDVLDS
-376 SSVIINDGNKTINFG
+376 SSFITNEGNKIINFG
-391 AVSLVELDDGSI
+391 DVSLVELDDGSI

-491 GGLDM
+491 GGLNM

-532 MDKYYYGTIKIYAWM
+532 MDKYYYGTIKVYAWM

>member
-1 MSKRVTVKKI
+1 MSKKVTVKKI

-49 FIIAV
+49 FILAV
-54 IYTVSSL
+54 IYTVSSI

-72 PISASFG
+72 PISASFE

-92 SETYVNSL
+92 SEAYVNGL

-113 LINDIVRNDKEKYS
+113 LINDTVRNDKEKYS

-169 TLDITITKKE
+169 TLDITIARKE

-184 TITYYSDSS
+184 TITYYSDGS
-193 AEILDGDGKVTMLI
+193 AEILDGDGKVIMLI

-225 YDEDNGTITKYTDGT
+225 YDEDNGTITKYTDGMT
-240 MLVLKDNTYY
+240 LVLKDNTYY

-366 VRVDGDVLNS
+366 VRVDGDVLDS
-376 SSVIINDGNKTINFG
+376 SSFITNEGNKTINFG
-391 AVSLVELDDGSI
+391 DVSLVELDDGSI

-491 GGLDM
+491 GGLNM

-532 MDKYYYGTIKIYAWM
+532 MDKYYYGTIKVYAWM

>member
-1 MSKRVTVKKI
+1 MSKKVTVKKI

-49 FIIAV
+49 FILAV
-54 IYTVSSL
+54 IYTVSSI

-92 SETYVNSL
+92 SEAYVNGL

-113 LINDIVRNDKEKYS
+113 LINDTVRNDKEKYS

-193 AEILDGDGKVTMLI
+193 AEILDGDGKVIMLI

-225 YDEDNGTITKYTDGT
+225 YDEDNGTITKYTDGMT
-240 MLVLKDNTYY
+240 LVLKDNTYY
-250 ITSGADVNDT
+250 ITCGADVSDT

-325 KLRDG
+325 KLRDD
-330 RDIIFYTDGSAV
+330 RDITFYTDGSAV
-342 IKDGNKYQYVSDS
+342 IKDDNKYQYVGDS

-376 SSVIINDGNKTINFG
+376 SSVITNDGNKTINFG
-391 AVSLVELDDGSI
+391 DISLVELDDGSI
-403 IIGKNDDLIFDSL
+403 IIGKNNDLIFDSL
-416 GNFKGFSDDNDSN
+416 GNFKGFNVDND

-440 NSSNVKYAVV
+440 NSSNVKYVVV

-469 SSISNLTGG
+469 SSVSNLTGG

-491 GGLDM
+491 GGLNM

-524 DGTVQNEI
+524 DGNVQNEI
-532 MDKYYYGTIKIYAWM
+532 MDKYYYGTIKVYAWM

>member
-61 VNSNSPTISKV
+61 VNSNSPTINKV

-92 SETYVNSL
+92 SEAYVNSL

-113 LINDIVRNDKEKYS
+113 LINDTVRNDKEKYS

-184 TITYYSDSS
+184 TITYYSDGS
-193 AEILDGDGKVTMLI
+193 AEILDGDGKVIMLI

-213 SKNSILNSIVAV
+213 FKNSILNSIVAV

-250 ITSGADVNDT
+250 ITSGADVSDT

-366 VRVDGDVLNS
+366 VRVDGDVLDS
-376 SSVIINDGNKTINFG
+376 SSVITNDGNKTINFG
-391 AVSLVELDDGSI
+391 DVSLVELDDGSI

-416 GNFKGFSDDNDSN
+416 GNFKGFSDDNDCN

-460 VNYVQYKIR
+460 VNYVKYKIR

-524 DGTVQNEI
+524 DGTIQNEI
-532 MDKYYYGTIKIYAWM
+532 MDKYYYGTIKVYAWM

>member
-49 FIIAV
+49 FILAV

-92 SETYVNSL
+92 SEAYVNGL

-113 LINDIVRNDKEKYS
+113 LINDTVRNDEGKYS

-138 VYDNG
+138 VYDNS

-184 TITYYSDSS
+184 TITYYSDGS
-193 AEILDGDGKVTMLI
+193 AEILDGDGKVIMLI

-225 YDEDNGTITKYTDGT
+225 YDEDNGTITKYIDGT
-240 MLVLKDNTYY
+240 TLVLKGNTYY
-250 ITSGADVNDT
+250 ITSGTDVSDT

-270 NLSDGRTI
+270 NLSDSRTI

-325 KLRDG
+325 KFRDG

-342 IKDGNKYQYVSDS
+342 IKDGNKYQYISDS

-376 SSVIINDGNKTINFG
+376 SSVITNDGNKTINFG
-391 AVSLVELDDGSI
+391 DVSLVELDDASI
-403 IIGKNDDLIFDSL
+403 IIGKNNDLIFDSL
-416 GNFKGFSDDNDSN
+416 GNFKGFNNDNDG
-429 SDLIKFTVSNN
+429 DLIKFTVSNN
-440 NSSNVKYAVV
+440 NSSNVKYVVV

-460 VNYVQYKIR
+460 VNYVQYKVR
-469 SSISNLTGG
+469 SSVSNLTGG

-491 GGLDM
+491 GGLNM

-532 MDKYYYGTIKIYAWM
+532 MDKYYYGTIKVYAWM

>member
-49 FIIAV
+49 FILAV

-92 SETYVNSL
+92 SEAYVNGL

-113 LINDIVRNDKEKYS
+113 LINDTVRNDKEKYS

-184 TITYYSDSS
+184 TITYYSDGS
-193 AEILDGDGKVTMLI
+193 AEILDGDGKVIMLI

-240 MLVLKDNTYY
+240 TLVLKDNTYY
-250 ITSGADVNDT
+250 ITSGTDVSDT

-312 IKDSNYVKVCDSK
+312 IKDSNYVKVCDTT

-366 VRVDGDVLNS
+366 VRVDGDVLDS
-376 SSVIINDGNKTINFG
+376 SSVITNDGNKTINFG
-391 AVSLVELDDGSI
+391 DISLVELDDGSI
-403 IIGKNDDLIFDSL
+403 IIGKNNDLIFDSL
-416 GNFKGFSDDNDSN
+416 GNFKGFNVDND

-440 NSSNVKYAVV
+440 NSSNVKYVVV

-460 VNYVQYKIR
+460 VNYVQYKVR
-469 SSISNLTGG
+469 SSVSNLTGG

-532 MDKYYYGTIKIYAWM
+532 MDKYYYGTIKVYAWM

>member
-49 FIIAV
+49 FILAV
-54 IYTVSSL
+54 IYTVSSI

-92 SETYVNSL
+92 SEAYVNGL

-113 LINDIVRNDKEKYS
+113 LINDTVRNDKEKYS

-184 TITYYSDSS
+184 TITYYSDGS
-193 AEILDGDGKVTMLI
+193 AEILDGDGKVIMLI

-240 MLVLKDNTYY
+240 TLVLKDNTYY
-250 ITSGADVNDT
+250 ITSGTDVNDT

-312 IKDSNYVKVCDSK
+312 IKDSNYVKICDSK

-355 NNVIMDTNGNV
+355 NNVIMDANGNV
-366 VRVDGDVLNS
+366 VRVDGDVLDS
-376 SSVIINDGNKTINFG
+376 SSVIANDGNKTINFG
-391 AVSLVELDDGSI
+391 DVSLVELDDGSI
-403 IIGKNDDLIFDSL
+403 IIGKNNDLIFDSL
-416 GNFKGFSDDNDSN
+416 GNFKGFNDDND

-440 NSSNVKYAVV
+440 NSSNVKYVVV

-469 SSISNLTGG
+469 SSVSNLAGG

-491 GGLDM
+491 GGLNM

-532 MDKYYYGTIKIYAWM
+532 MDKYYYGTIKVYAWM

>member
-49 FIIAV
+49 FILAV
-54 IYTVSSL
+54 IYTVSSI

-84 KINDSGPI
+84 KINDSGPL
-92 SETYVNSL
+92 SEAYVNGL

-143 KITRI
+143 KIVRI

-169 TLDITITKKE
+169 TLDITIARKE

-184 TITYYSDSS
+184 TITYYSDGS
-193 AEILDGDGKVTMLI
+193 AEILDGDGNVIMLI

-225 YDEDNGTITKYTDGT
+225 YNEDNGTITRYTDGT
-240 MLVLKDNTYY
+240 TLVLKGNTYY
-250 ITSGADVNDT
+250 ITGGNDVNDT
-260 SKLFKEVGRD
+260 SKLFKEIGRD
-270 NLSDGRTI
+270 KLSDGRTI

-312 IKDSNYVKVCDSK
+312 IKDSYYVKVCDTK

-342 IKDGNKYQYVSDS
+342 IKDGNEYQYVSDS
-355 NNVIMDTNGNV
+355 NNVIMDADGNV
-366 VRVDGDVLNS
+366 VRVDGNVLDS
-376 SSVIINDGNKTINFG
+376 SSVINNDGNKTINFG
-391 AVSLVELDDGSI
+391 DVSLVELGDGSI
-403 IIGKNDDLIFDSL
+403 IIGKNDDLIFDSS
-416 GNFKGFSDDNDSN
+416 GNFKDFNDNID

-440 NSSNVKYAVV
+440 NSGNVKYVVV
-450 FEESDRSELS
+450 FEESDRSDLS
-460 VNYVQYKIR
+460 VNYVQYKVR
-469 SSISNLTGG
+469 SSVSNLTGG

-491 GGLDM
+491 GGLNM

-514 DVSLFLYVLD
+514 DVNLFLYVLD
-524 DGTVQNEI
+524 DGKVQNEI
-532 MDKYYYGTIKIYAWM
+532 MDKHYYGTIKVYAWF